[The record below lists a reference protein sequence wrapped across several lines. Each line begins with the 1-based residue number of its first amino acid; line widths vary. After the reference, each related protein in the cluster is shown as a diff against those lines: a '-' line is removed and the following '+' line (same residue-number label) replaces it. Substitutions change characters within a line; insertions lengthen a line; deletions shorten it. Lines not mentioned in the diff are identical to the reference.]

1 MQGLMSLP
9 RGLEVE
15 AFDQPLLVVALA
27 EFFERFGQLLQG
39 LEMPHPEKL
48 LLESAE
54 DTFDTAVAFR
64 LADEG
69 R

>member
-27 EFFERFGQLLQG
+27 ELFERSGQFFQG
-39 LEMPHPEKL
+39 VEIPHPE
-48 LLESAE
+48 
-54 DTFDTAVAFR
+54 
-64 LADEG
+64 
-69 R
+69 